1 MCGRTRSEPRVH
13 ACRVGVQYARVPSR
27 AAPRGPHPI
36 CAVACA
42 ARCVGWRRVC
52 GRAGTVA
59 RAGRRARARRRAAP
73 VPSRARESG
82 IRRLMLV
89 GLMSLSQRAL
99 RSLVWSI
106 VCQFGV
112 SAYFLRQSSP
122 LRPGGLRRAQS
133 RVSTRMKPT
142 SRYRGVARQSD
153 CACGAGTC
161 TGWADAAPWCG
172 VGTRLPRGSHDSAA
186 SAIRHRAGDFGRRR
200 ATGLHL
206 LHERRDPVCVLG
218 RLLVRP
224 QDVAHERLLLAVARE
239 LLG

>member
-1 MCGRTRSEPRVH
+1 MRDLWGMCGRTLSEPRVH

-36 CAVACA
+36 CVACE
-42 ARCVGWRRVC
+42 ARCVWSRRVC
-52 GRAGTVA
+52 VRAGTVA
-59 RAGRRARARRRAAP
+59 RAARGPAVSAVSCVSCRTH
-73 VPSRARESG
+73 V
-82 IRRLMLV
+82 
-89 GLMSLSQRAL
+89 SQRAL
-99 RSLVWSI
+99 TRW
-106 VCQFGV
+106 FGQSFV
-112 SAYFLRQSSP
+112 SFG
-122 LRPGGLRRAQS
+122 PGGLRRAQS

-161 TGWADAAPWCG
+161 TGWADAAPGCG

>member
-1 MCGRTRSEPRVH
+1 MLAVWACSTRGCRRAPRRVAH
-13 ACRVGVQYARVPSR
+13 IRSALRARPDVSGRVGSACAPVRSR
-27 AAPRGPHPI
+27 AP
-36 CAVACA
+36 
-42 ARCVGWRRVC
+42 
-52 GRAGTVA
+52 
-59 RAGRRARARRRAAP
+59 RAAP